1 VKYIKWPGANAGAGG
16 AVRNTLLLM
25 VATALIAWSVA
36 SAACAAAP
44 AEADREVGNMV
55 ILTNAM
61 QYIKQHHADAAP
73 FIPDNLAFTA
83 AAPGDKRRT
92 GFSQGVYNGGGW
104 TMTMGHAVTAEL
116 VYEISADYNNGKIVW
131 NGFSKDGVISE
142 LSYTFTQ

>member
-1 VKYIKWPGANAGAGG
+1 VKYLKWPGENTGAG
-16 AVRNTLLLM
+16 RNALLLLM
-25 VATALIAWSVA
+25 AMVLIAWSTA
-36 SAACAAAP
+36 SAACSSAP
-44 AEADREVGNMV
+44 AEADKETGSMV
-55 ILTNAM
+55 ILNNAM
-61 QYIKQHHADAAP
+61 QYIKQQHADAAP
-73 FIPDNLAFTA
+73 FIPENLAFT

-116 VYEISADYNNGKIVW
+116 VYEISADYNNGKIIW